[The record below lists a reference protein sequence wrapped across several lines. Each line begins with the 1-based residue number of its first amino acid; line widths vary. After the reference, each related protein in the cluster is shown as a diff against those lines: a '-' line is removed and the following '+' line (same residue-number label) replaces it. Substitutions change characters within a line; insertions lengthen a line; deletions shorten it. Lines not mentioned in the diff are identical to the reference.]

1 MELSKRFTLGI
12 RLKPMADIIG
22 LVLIIF
28 SIAFIFPFLT
38 GIYYKEDF
46 NKLLISYIVPAIFS
60 LTLGFVLWYYGERS
74 SEAIRDREAF
84 ASVSIGWLI
93 IAFIG
98 ALPYVFNVFNLADA
112 YFESMSGFTTTG
124 LTIIPDLSTV
134 PKSLILW
141 RSLTQWLGG
150 LGIVVLSVV
159 ILARILGSSSQLFSA
174 ETSRVGTIRLKPKIQ
189 QTARILLSVYALYTI
204 IQIVLLYLA
213 GMGWFDAINHSFTTL
228 ATGGFSSRNEGI
240 MFFDKANYNYIA
252 IQGIIITFMIIGG
265 INFILH
271 YHLLTKNWRKMFY
284 DSEFRFYMLIILIS
298 SIILIVRLSFTYGT
312 NAISY
317 GLFNSVSMITTTG
330 YANTD
335 YGNWD
340 SFSKYIILLLMFIG
354 ASSGSTSGAIKT
366 IRFLVLLKMAKREIQ
381 KVQHPKAVIPI
392 TIGNRVISEEMVR
405 NVIVYFFI
413 YLIIFIVGSLVMTT
427 ITNTETA
434 TSTVASSMGNV
445 GGGLGEASP
454 SHTIAPFPHFIKIFL
469 AILMWLGRLEIF
481 AGLILFFPSTYRR

>member
-1 MELSKRFTLGI
+1 MQLKKLTLGI
-12 RLKPMADIIG
+12 RPKPMADIIG
-22 LVLIIF
+22 LVLIFF
-28 SIAFIFPFLT
+28 SIAFIFPFFT
-38 GIYYKEDF
+38 GYYYKEEF
-46 NKLLISYIVPAIFS
+46 NKLIISYILPAFFS
-60 LTLGFVLWYYGERS
+60 LILGIVLWYYGERS

-93 IAFIG
+93 IAFLG
-98 ALPYVFNVFNLADA
+98 SLPFVFHGFDLVNS

-124 LTIIPDLSTV
+124 LSIINDLNTV

-174 ETSRVGTIRLKPKIQ
+174 ETSRVSMIRLKPKIQ

-213 GMGWFDAINHSFTTL
+213 GMGWFDSVNHSFTTL
-228 ATGGFSSRNEGI
+228 ATGGFSTRNEGI
-240 MFFDKANYNYIA
+240 AYYEKTNYNYIA
-252 IQGIIITFMIIGG
+252 IQCIIITFMIIGG

-284 DSEFRFYMLIILIS
+284 DSEFRFYMLIILIP
-298 SIILIVRLSFTYGT
+298 SIILIVRLSFTYGID
-312 NAISY
+312 AIRY

-340 SFSKYIILLLMFIG
+340 SFSKLIILLLMFIG
-354 ASSGSTSGAIKT
+354 ASSGSTSGAIKS
-366 IRFLVLLKMAKREIQ
+366 IRFLVLLKMANREVK
-381 KVQHPKAVIPI
+381 KVLHPKAIIPI
-392 TIGNRVISEEMVR
+392 TIGNRVISEEMLR
-405 NVIVYFFI
+405 NVVVYFFI
-413 YLIIFIVGSLVMTT
+413 YLLIFIFGSLIMAT
-427 ITNTETA
+427 ITDIETG
-434 TSTVASSMGNV
+434 TSIVASSMGNV

-454 SHTIAPFPHFIKIFL
+454 SNTITQFPQFIKIFL
-469 AILMWLGRLEIF
+469 SILMWLGRLEIF